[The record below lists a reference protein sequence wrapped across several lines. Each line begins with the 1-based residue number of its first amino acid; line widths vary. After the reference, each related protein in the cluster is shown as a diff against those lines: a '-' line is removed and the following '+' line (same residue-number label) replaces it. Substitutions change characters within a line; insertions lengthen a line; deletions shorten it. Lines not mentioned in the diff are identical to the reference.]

1 LSSGDLSKIETG
13 AKPPTEWGD
22 RGDKVEAV
30 DVVAF
35 VVDADEQVGEDS
47 GFCFYNNLTHPIG
60 AVDLALETPGEA
72 LLQARLNLLPEGRA
86 RIVVAAALEGDATFG
101 DLGPIEL
108 VLRTTV
114 GTPSCEQP
122 WTPRPTR
129 PPWSWPR
136 STTATVPGGCALSG
150 KDTNPDSPRSPCC
163 TG

>member
-13 AKPPTEWGD
+13 AKPPTEWGIG
-22 RGDKVEAV
+22 GDKVEAV

-47 GFCFYNNLTHPIG
+47 DFCFYNNLAHPTG

-108 VLRTTV
+108 VL
-114 GTPSCEQP
+114 
-122 WTPRPTR
+122 
-129 PPWSWPR
+129 
-136 STTATVPGGCALSG
+136 ATVYNRNGAWRLRAVGQGYESGLASLAVLHGVDIDDWCA
-150 KDTNPDSPRSPCC
+150 R
-163 TG
+163 